1 MVDLRGQL
9 SNPSAQSEFNLV
21 EVLLSR
27 SEPCGEACNPAL
39 RGERHVR
46 IRDKVDVDQLVGHF
60 ADGATIKELA
70 ASYGISESSVKRL
83 LRACGARRL

>member
-1 MVDLRGQL
+1 
-9 SNPSAQSEFNLV
+9 
-21 EVLLSR
+21 
-27 SEPCGEACNPAL
+27 
-39 RGERHVR
+39 VR